1 MSDLEKTFGILFR
14 IYNKYRKLYP
24 ENYFDSEQMCLMWS
38 TDDPPDEIEGSAPF
52 NDIEKAFDI
61 SIDDED
67 AIELYDMTLKE
78 AVIRIL
84 EIQGKL

>member
-1 MSDLEKTFGILFR
+1 MPDLEKTFGILFK

-24 ENYFDSEQMCLMWS
+24 ENSFDSEQMCLMWS
-38 TDDPPDEIEGSAPF
+38 TDDPPDEIEGSDPF

-67 AIELYDMTLKE
+67 ALELYDMTLKE